1 MSAIDPLLRSIKLP
15 NDRGNQRRTTGC
27 GLVKLRVEG
36 DTKTAGGELPVDRVF
51 PAGPLTDG
59 LLEAM
64 AGSETRA
71 EMLTRVSLGDTGV
84 GAGAARVGVVYVARE
99 CI

>member
-1 MSAIDPLLRSIKLP
+1 M
-15 NDRGNQRRTTGC
+15 
-27 GLVKLRVEG
+27 VKLRVEG
-36 DTKTAGGELPVDRVF
+36 DTKTAGGEPPVDRVF

-71 EMLTRVSLGDTGV
+71 ETLTRVSFGDTGI
-84 GAGAARVGVVYVARE
+84 GAGAARVGVVYAAKV